1 MEELI
6 IYEMHVRGFTKM
18 AGDVEAQ
25 GTFRGIEE
33 KIPYLKDLGINAIEL
48 MPIFEF
54 DELSGRR
61 EVDGRELVNYWG
73 YNTVGF
79 FAPNTSYASAVE
91 YNREGMEF
99 KQLVKSL
106 HENGIEVILDVV
118 FNHTAEGNE
127 DGPFISF
134 KGFDNNIYYLLTPDG
149 YYYNFSGCGNTMN
162 CNHPVVQQLLRYW
175 VTTYRVDGFRFDLAS
190 ILGRNEDGSP
200 MQNPPLLRAI
210 AQDPILGD
218 TKLIAEAWDAG
229 GLYQVGNFLE
239 RPVPGRCKRIPERG
253 PVGGFRRGT
262 ADHRLPG
269 YLRHQYPGEG
279 RFRQFSYLS
288 RRLYPV

>member
-1 MEELI
+1 MSTDTGPGSCAIILTGDGSQPKIPMEDLI

-18 AGDVEAQ
+18 AEDVEAQ

-33 KIPYLKDLGINAIEL
+33 KIPYLKELGINAIEL

-61 EVDGRELVNYWG
+61 EWMGGKLVNYWG
-73 YNTVGF
+73 YNTVRF

-91 YNREGMEF
+91 YNREGMEL
-99 KQLVKSL
+99 KQLIKSL

-162 CNHPVVQQLLRYW
+162 CNHPVVQELIW
-175 VTTYRVDGFRFDLAS
+175 TACAT
-190 ILGRNEDGSP
+190 GSP
-200 MQNPPLLRAI
+200 PTGWTASGLTWPPSWGETR
-210 AQDPILGD
+210 
-218 TKLIAEAWDAG
+218 
-229 GLYQVGNFLE
+229 
-239 RPVPGRCKRIPERG
+239 
-253 PVGGFRRGT
+253 T
-262 ADHRLPG
+262 ARL
-269 YLRHQYPGEG
+269 
-279 RFRQFSYLS
+279 
-288 RRLYPV
+288 